1 MKNRS
6 QAGFTLIEGLLIVI
20 AVTLIAGVGF
30 YIMKAN
36 QPDLTSPSDKPLSS
50 HGAKSKT
57 AQTSTLDIKEFGL
70 KLDSSSLKT
79 AYYKLAPG
87 DDTTFSPSD
96 FPEVKFAYLYDRG
109 YDEIVNNDGKK
120 CSDYDNRIVGVE
132 FIEKTVR
139 DQKYSK
145 YRDTEIG
152 PADPIPNVLSD
163 KGTKEKNG
171 YLYFT
176 YNVQV
181 MQAAPACT
189 GQLKTNISTAKA
201 AKNEEILKQYKAKA
215 NFLETM
221 VGTLQKD

>member
-6 QAGFTLIEGLLIVI
+6 QAGFTLVEGLLIII
-20 AVTLIAGVGF
+20 AMTLIAGVGF
-30 YIMKAN
+30 YVMKAN
-36 QPDLTSPSDKPLSS
+36 QPDLTSPADKPLSS
-50 HGAKSKT
+50 HSSKSKT
-57 AQTSTLDIKEFGL
+57 AQTSILDIKEFGL
-70 KLDSSSLKT
+70 KLDGSSLKT
-79 AYYKLAPG
+79 AYYKLAPS

-139 DQKYSK
+139 NQKYSK
-145 YRDTEIG
+145 YKDTEIG

-163 KGTKEKNG
+163 KGAKEKNG
-171 YLYFT
+171 YVYYT
-176 YNVQV
+176 YHLQAV
-181 MQAAPACT
+181 QAAPQCT
-189 GQLKTNISTAKA
+189 GQLAENLA
-201 AKNEEILKQYKAKA
+201 ASKIARNEEILKQYKSKA
-215 NFLETM
+215 NFLEAM